1 MKLKVLLILL
11 LTSIALSSFSQSYFP
26 VKFRVEKQAMST
38 PMTPLYDVFFDNYF
52 HAKPVNVDFDGS
64 VLKLLYDNGR
74 VYTKKEVTKVDY
86 IREEYKG
93 ELEYERILFTDNENP
108 KDTISLVVD
117 HLVNCYNI
125 IVPEKNSKGEN
136 IGYKSYRHFVE
147 EEKLVLR

>member
-1 MKLKVLLILL
+1 LL
-11 LTSIALSSFSQSYFP
+11 
-26 VKFRVEKQAMST
+26 
-38 PMTPLYDVFFDNYF
+38 
-52 HAKPVNVDFDGS
+52 
-64 VLKLLYDNGR
+64 
-74 VYTKKEVTKVDY
+74 KEVTKVDY